1 MATGAK
7 PKDVRGAAK
16 APAEEVPKPRPLVL
30 AMPKGRVHEEA
41 IALFARAGYDLSAS
55 NGASRKLVHDCG
67 PLRVLVVRSQD
78 VPTYVE
84 HGAADLGVAGTDVL
98 DEDPHD
104 LYEPLD
110 LKIGACRL
118 VLAERAGHPVDD
130 RGLVHLRVATKYPT
144 IARAWLESQGRYA
157 ELIKLYGS
165 VELGP
170 LVGLADQI
178 IDLVSSGETL
188 RQNGL
193 IEVATIREVTSKLVV
208 NPASLKLRGEPIA
221 ALIEALRKA
230 IAAKPAAKQL
240 ARKVG

>member
-7 PKDVRGAAK
+7 GVKGLNEGGAPPKGAGGAQI
-16 APAEEVPKPRPLVL
+16 ARPLVL

-55 NGASRKLVHDCG
+55 LGASRKLVHDCG
-67 PLRVLVVRSQD
+67 ALRVLVVRSQD

-98 DEDPHD
+98 DEDPHE

-118 VLAERAGHPVDD
+118 VVAERQGHPVDD

-193 IEVATIREVTSKLVV
+193 IEVATIRNVTSRLVV

-230 IAAKPAAKQL
+230 VAARPL